1 MKTQMV
7 YKYFLRRDMYNDSK
21 STTGGYT
28 ICLNLLAP
36 KSVQNF
42 CKILKNKR
50 FLVKAL
56 PKRFH
61 LNGDTIG
68 FRSQTQKLKLH

>member
-7 YKYFLRRDMYNDSK
+7 YKYFLRRDVYNDSK

-56 PKRFH
+56 PKRSHF
-61 LNGDTIG
+61 NGDII
-68 FRSQTQKLKLH
+68 